1 MTIAR
6 PQGSDDRASPQM
18 AASALEPV
26 LKALGISKSF
36 GAVRAL
42 RNVDFHVRTGEV
54 VGLLG
59 DNGAGKSTLV
69 SVLSGLIA
77 QDSGSIFVRGVE
89 QTFENPMKARLAGIE
104 TVFQNL
110 SLIPSLDIAENVF
123 LNRELYHSGVFRL
136 LKIMDK
142 SGMEREVAAG
152 LDNLGLRLPAPQ
164 TKVAALSGGQRQ
176 AVAVARA
183 VMWRSDILLLDE
195 PSAALGTKQTEI
207 VLSLIERLKV
217 RNVAIV
223 LISHNLPQV
232 MRVADRI
239 VVMRLGEKVMDTARA
254 SCTAGDIVSH
264 MTGAQLPIEDGLTTS
279 HSRDE
284 PA

>member
-1 MTIAR
+1 VINH
-6 PQGSDDRASPQM
+6 
-18 AASALEPV
+18 AAPV
-26 LKALGISKSF
+26 GGGVLSTRGISKSF

-42 RNVDFHVRTGEV
+42 RNVDFHVNTGEV

-59 DNGAGKSTLV
+59 DNGAGKTTLI
-69 SVLSGLIA
+69 SVLSGLISPDA
-77 QDSGSIFVRGVE
+77 GSIFVRGVE
-89 QTFENPMKARLAGIE
+89 QQFDNPTRARLAGVE

-110 SLIPSLDIAENVF
+110 SLISSLDIAENVF
-123 LNRELYHSGVFRL
+123 LNRERYHGGILRRV
-136 LKIMDK
+136 KIMDK
-142 SGMEREVAAG
+142 RGMRREVAAG
-152 LDNLGLRLPAPQ
+152 LESLGLQLPAPQ

-195 PSAALGTKQTEI
+195 PSAALGTRQTEI
-207 VLSLIERLKV
+207 VLSLIERLKL

-239 VVMRLGEKVMDTARA
+239 VVMRLGQKVMDRLRA
-254 SCTAGDIVSH
+254 DCTAADIVAH
-264 MTGAQLPIEDGLTTS
+264 MTGAELPIN
-279 HSRDE
+279 DE
-284 PA
+284 LRSTPAHHGTL